1 MIGSNLGHYHIEEKI
16 GAGGMGEVYRAR
28 DSVLRRKVAVKV
40 LPSVFASDSE
50 RLARFER
57 EAHLLASLSHPNVGA
72 IHGFEESAGVRFLVL
87 ELVPGETLA
96 ERLSGGPLP
105 VAEALEVCRQIA
117 EALEAAHEKGIIHRD
132 LKPANVKI
140 TPQGKVKVLD
150 FGLAK
155 AFDTVSSHAVD
166 LSQSPTI
173 TTGAT
178 QQGVILGTAA
188 YMSPE
193 QARGKAMDRRT
204 DIWSFGCVLYEALTG
219 KRAFVGETVSDTM
232 AGILTRE
239 PEWDRLPVSTPTNMR
254 TLLRRCLR
262 KEPERRL
269 RDIGD
274 ARIELEDAL
283 AGATEITAPPVVARP
298 ATLEI
303 IGGTLAGLVVGALV
317 AGIIVSRL
325 GRDAAARPPVTHF
338 AISLPAK
345 ASLFTGVGPSVA
357 LSPDGSLL
365 AYAAQSGGQRQI
377 YLRRLD
383 RLETEPIP
391 GTEGGVVP
399 FFSPDGQWIGFRH
412 PQSRTVKKVALSG
425 GAPVTLCE
433 TEVFYG
439 ASWAPDDTIVFSP
452 TIPGALARVPAAGGK
467 PQPLTKLDLDKNER
481 DHRYAQILPGG
492 KAVLFTIGYSD
503 IESYDDARIA
513 VQSLETGER
522 KILVEGG
529 TLGRYSPSG
538 HLLYVRAGT
547 LLAVPFDLAK
557 LAVTGSPVP
566 VLKGVFESVNQGSAH
581 FDVTRSGSLVYV
593 PGGPEGA
600 ERTVVWVDRQGKA
613 EPLPLPQRAYLHPRI
628 SPDKK
633 QLAIEIEGPTHDCFL
648 YEFGRD
654 VLTKVTLDGLSH
666 WPLWTPKGDRLTFR
680 KWTGV
685 FTMWWIPADRSAPEE
700 RLTTVGSRQSPAS
713 WSPDTRVVAFTQVDA
728 VTGPDA
734 YVMDMAGRR
743 PRPLARSAFAEG
755 SPRFSP
761 DGKWIAY
768 TSNEAGRNEIYA
780 QPYPGPG
787 PKIQI
792 SNEGG
797 TDAVWNPRGGEL
809 FYRNGDKMMI
819 VEAST
824 SPTLTVSKPKVLW
837 AGHYSHGTSSSCG
850 APGPTSSNYDVT
862 PDGQRFIM
870 IHDEDQDAVPTTVN
884 VVLGW
889 ATELKRLVPPKKG

>member
-1 MIGSNLGHYHIEEKI
+1 MIGSTLGHYRIEGQL
-16 GAGGMGEVYRAR
+16 GAGGMGVVYLAR
-28 DSVLRRKVAVKV
+28 DSVLRREVALKV
-40 LPSVFASDSE
+40 LPDAFASDPE

-57 EAHLLASLSHPNVGA
+57 EAQLLASLTHPNIAA
-72 IHGFEESAGVRFLVL
+72 IHGMEQADAVRYLVL

-96 ERLSGGPLP
+96 ERLTGGPLP
-105 VAEALEVCRQIA
+105 VDEALEVCRQIA
-117 EALEAAHEKGIIHRD
+117 EALDAAHEKGIIHRD

-140 TPQGKVKVLD
+140 TPAGKVKVLD

-155 AFDTVSSHAVD
+155 AFGPGPSDAD
-166 LSQSPTI
+166 LSHSPTI
-173 TTGAT
+173 TTGET

-188 YMSPE
+188 YMSPD
-193 QARGKAMDRRT
+193 QARGKALDKRT

-219 KRAFVGETVSDTM
+219 NPAFVGATFSDTM

-239 PEWDRLPVSTPTNMR
+239 PDWDRLPDSMPANVR
-254 TLLRRCLR
+254 ALLRRCLR
-262 KEPERRL
+262 KDRERRL

-274 ARIELEDAL
+274 ARLELEDAL
-283 AGATEITAPPVVARP
+283 TGAPGIAGAEVAARP
-298 ATLEI
+298 STRNLVAGVFVGLVF
-303 IGGTLAGLVVGALV
+303 GALAAGLVVT
-317 AGIIVSRL
+317 RL
-325 GRDAAARPPVTHF
+325 GREAAPRPPVTHF

-377 YLRRLD
+377 HLRRLD
-383 RLETEPIP
+383 RLEAEPIP

-412 PQSRTVKKVALSG
+412 LQSRTVRKVALSG
-425 GAPVTLCE
+425 GAPVTVCE

-452 TIPGALARVPAAGGK
+452 TVPGALARVPAAGGK
-467 PQPLTKLDLDKNER
+467 PQPLTKLDLAKNER

-538 HLLYVRAGT
+538 HLLYVRAGN

-628 SPDKK
+628 SPDAKR
-633 QLAIEIEGPTHDCFL
+633 LAIEIEGPSHDCFL
-648 YEFGRD
+648 YEFERD

-680 KWTGV
+680 KWTGA
-685 FTMWWIPADRSAPEE
+685 FTMWWMPADRSAPEE
-700 RLTTVGSRQSPAS
+700 RLTTVGFMQSPAS
-713 WSPDTRVVAFTQVDA
+713 WSPDTRVVAFTQVGQD
-728 VTGPDA
+728 TGPDA
-734 YVMDMAGRR
+734 FVLDMSGDRK
-743 PRPLARSAFAEG
+743 PRPIAQSKFSEG

-761 DGKWIAY
+761 DGRWIVY
-768 TSNEAGRNEIYA
+768 TSAESGRNEIYG

-809 FYRNGDKMMI
+809 FYRNGDKMM
-819 VEAST
+819 VVDLAT
-824 SPTLTVSKPKVLW
+824 SPTLTLSKPRVLW
-837 AGHYSHGTSSSCG
+837 EGHYSLGTSSSCG
-850 APGPTSSNYDVT
+850 GPGPTSSNYDVT

-870 IHDEDQDAVPTTVN
+870 IRDEDQDAVPTTVN

-889 ATELKRLVPPKKG
+889 AEELKRLMQAKKS